1 LTPDACPARAAGSPL
16 PVAVSVAAVE
26 HSYGSTPSLRGV
38 SFTAR
43 RGQAIAVTGPSGCGK
58 STLLH
63 VCAGLLR
70 PQSGRVEVFG
80 ADLGARDEAA
90 LARMRRR
97 TLGIVLQY
105 GQLVPDMSLLDNV
118 ALPLVLE
125 GRNHVHAEETAS
137 LWLAR
142 VGLADAQ
149 TATPGQVSGGQAQ
162 RAAIARALVTTP
174 MVVFADEP
182 LASLDSQGADEMLQ
196 LLLDHV
202 RDYRTTLVLVTHDNT
217 VVARADREI
226 RLRDGVVEYQVDLG

>member
-1 LTPDACPARAAGSPL
+1 LTPGACPARAADSPL
-16 PVAVSVAAVE
+16 PVAVSGVE

-125 GRNHVHAEETAS
+125 GRKRVDAEETAS

-142 VGLADAQ
+142 VGLADVQ
-149 TATPGQVSGGQAQ
+149 TAIPGQVSGGQAQ

-182 LASLDSQGADEMLQ
+182 LASLDPQGADEMLQ

-202 RDYRTTLVLVTHDNT
+202 RDYRTTLVFVTHDNT
-217 VVARADREI
+217 VVALADREI
-226 RLRDGVVEYQVDLG
+226 RLRDGVVEYQVDLE

>member
-1 LTPDACPARAAGSPL
+1 MTPDAGLERAAGSPL
-16 PVAVSVAAVE
+16 PVVVSAVE

-38 SFTAR
+38 AFTAR
-43 RGQAIAVTGPSGCGK
+43 RGEAIAVTGPSGCGK

-70 PQSGRVEVFG
+70 PQTGRVEIFG
-80 ADLGARDEAA
+80 HDLAARDEAA

-105 GQLVPDMSLLDNV
+105 GQLVPDMSLVDNV

-125 GRNHVHAEETAS
+125 GRKRAHAEETAR
-137 LWLAR
+137 LWLSR
-142 VGLADAQ
+142 VGLADVQ
-149 TATPGQVSGGQAQ
+149 KATPAQVSGGQAQ

-174 MVVFADEP
+174 LVVFADEP
-182 LASLDSQGADEMLQ
+182 VASLDAPGSEEMMQ
-196 LLLDHV
+196 LLLNHV
-202 RDYRTTLVLVTHDNT
+202 RDYDTTLVFVTHDNT

-226 RLRDGVVEYQVDLG
+226 RLRDGRVEYEVVLK

>member
-1 LTPDACPARAAGSPL
+1 LTPGACPAPAADSPL
-16 PVAVSVAAVE
+16 PVAVAVSGVE

-70 PQSGRVEVFG
+70 PQSGQVEVFG

-125 GRNHVHAEETAS
+125 GRKRVHAEETAS
-137 LWLAR
+137 LWLSR
-142 VGLADAQ
+142 VGLADVQ
-149 TATPGQVSGGQAQ
+149 TAIPGQVSGGQAQ

-182 LASLDSQGADEMLQ
+182 LASLDSHGADEMLQ

-202 RDYRTTLVLVTHDNT
+202 RDYRTTLVFVTHDNT

-226 RLRDGVVEYQVDLG
+226 RLRDGVVEYQVDLE

>member
-1 LTPDACPARAAGSPL
+1 MTPEAGPERAAGLPL
-16 PVAVSVAAVE
+16 PVVVTAVE

-43 RGQAIAVTGPSGCGK
+43 RGEAIAVTGPSGCGK

-70 PQSGRVEVFG
+70 PQSGRVEIFG
-80 ADLGARDEAA
+80 HDLAGRDEAA

-105 GQLVPDMSLLDNV
+105 GQLVPDMSLVDNV

-125 GRNHVHAEETAS
+125 GMTRVHSEETAG
-137 LWLAR
+137 LWLSR
-142 VGLADAQ
+142 VGLTDVQ
-149 TATPGQVSGGQAQ
+149 TATPAQVSGGQAQ
-162 RAAIARALVTTP
+162 RAAIARALVMTP
-174 MVVFADEP
+174 LVVFADEP
-182 LASLDSQGADEMLQ
+182 VASLDARGGEEMMQ
-196 LLLDHV
+196 LLLNHV
-202 RDYRTTLVLVTHDNT
+202 REYNTTLVFVTHDNT

-226 RLRDGVVEYQVDLG
+226 RLRDGRVEYEVALQ

>member
-1 LTPDACPARAAGSPL
+1 MTPEACPARAAGSPL
-16 PVAVSVAAVE
+16 PVAVSAVE

-63 VCAGLLR
+63 VCAGLLQ
-70 PQSGRVEVFG
+70 PQSGRVEVLG

-125 GRNHVHAEETAS
+125 GRKRVHAEDTAS

-142 VGLADAQ
+142 VGLADVQ

-196 LLLDHV
+196 LLLAHV
-202 RDYRTTLVLVTHDNT
+202 RDYNTTLVFVTHDNT

-226 RLRDGVVEYQVDLG
+226 RLRDGVVEYQVDLE

>member
-1 LTPDACPARAAGSPL
+1 MTPDGGGEGAAGSPL
-16 PVAVSVAAVE
+16 PVEVSAVE

-43 RGQAIAVTGPSGCGK
+43 RGEATAVTGPSGCGK

-97 TLGIVLQY
+97 TLGIILQY

-125 GRNHVHAEETAS
+125 GRKRVDAEETAS

-142 VGLADAQ
+142 VGLADVQ
-149 TATPGQVSGGQAQ
+149 TAIPGQVSGGQAQ

-196 LLLDHV
+196 LLLGHV
-202 RDYRTTLVLVTHDNT
+202 RDYNTTLVFVTHDNT

-226 RLRDGVVEYQVDLG
+226 RLRDGVVEYQVDLE

>member
-1 LTPDACPARAAGSPL
+1 MTEPDLCQGGAADSPPAVVLSG
-16 PVAVSVAAVE
+16 VE
-26 HSYGSTPSLRGV
+26 HFYGVTPSLRGV
-38 SFTAR
+38 SLTAR
-43 RGQAIAVTGPSGCGK
+43 RGEAIAVTGPSGCGK

-63 VCAGLLR
+63 LCAGLLR
-70 PQSGRVEVFG
+70 PRSGRVELFG
-80 ADLGARDEAA
+80 QDLTGRDEAA

-118 ALPLVLE
+118 SLPLVLE
-125 GRNHVHAEETAS
+125 GRKRGHAEETAR

-142 VGLADAQ
+142 VGLDDLE
-149 TATPGQVSGGQAQ
+149 TATPAQISGGQAQ

-174 MVVFADEP
+174 RLVFADEP
-182 LASLDSQGADEMLQ
+182 VASLDAAGGEEMLQ

-226 RLRDGVVEYQVDLG
+226 RLRDGLVEFEVALG

>member
-1 LTPDACPARAAGSPL
+1 
-16 PVAVSVAAVE
+16 VAVSAVE

-63 VCAGLLR
+63 VCAGLLQ
-70 PQSGRVEVFG
+70 PQSGRVEVLG

-125 GRNHVHAEETAS
+125 GRKRVHAEETAS

-142 VGLADAQ
+142 VGLADVQ

-226 RLRDGVVEYQVDLG
+226 RLRDGVVEYQVDLR

>member
-1 LTPDACPARAAGSPL
+1 MTPDGGGEGAAGSPL
-16 PVAVSVAAVE
+16 PVEVSAVE

-43 RGQAIAVTGPSGCGK
+43 RGEATAVTGPSGCGK

-97 TLGIVLQY
+97 TLGIILQY

-125 GRNHVHAEETAS
+125 GRKRVDAEETAS

-142 VGLADAQ
+142 VGLADVQ
-149 TATPGQVSGGQAQ
+149 TAIPGQVSGGQAQ

-196 LLLDHV
+196 LLLGHV
-202 RDYRTTLVLVTHDNT
+202 RDYNTTLVFVTHDNT

-226 RLRDGVVEYQVDLG
+226 RLRNGVVEYQVDLE

>member
-1 LTPDACPARAAGSPL
+1 
-16 PVAVSVAAVE
+16 
-26 HSYGSTPSLRGV
+26 
-38 SFTAR
+38 
-43 RGQAIAVTGPSGCGK
+43 
-58 STLLH
+58 
-63 VCAGLLR
+63 
-70 PQSGRVEVFG
+70 VEVFG

-125 GRNHVHAEETAS
+125 GRKRVHAEDTAS

-142 VGLADAQ
+142 VGLADVQ
-149 TATPGQVSGGQAQ
+149 TAIPGQVSGGQAQ

-202 RDYRTTLVLVTHDNT
+202 RDYRTTLVFVTHDNT

-226 RLRDGVVEYQVDLG
+226 RLRDGVVEYQVDLE

>member
-1 LTPDACPARAAGSPL
+1 
-16 PVAVSVAAVE
+16 VAVSGVE

-125 GRNHVHAEETAS
+125 GRKRVDAEVTAS

-142 VGLADAQ
+142 VGLADVQ
-149 TATPGQVSGGQAQ
+149 TAIPGQVSGGQAQ

-202 RDYRTTLVLVTHDNT
+202 RNYRTTLVFVTHDNT

-226 RLRDGVVEYQVDLG
+226 RLRDGVVEYQVDLE

>member
-1 LTPDACPARAAGSPL
+1 LTPGACPARAADSPL
-16 PVAVSVAAVE
+16 PVAVSGVE

-125 GRNHVHAEETAS
+125 GRKRVDAEETAS

-142 VGLADAQ
+142 VGLADVQ
-149 TATPGQVSGGQAQ
+149 TAIPGQVSGGQAQ

-202 RDYRTTLVLVTHDNT
+202 RDYRTTLVFVTHDNT
-217 VVARADREI
+217 VVALADREI
-226 RLRDGVVEYQVDLG
+226 RLRDGVVEYQVDLE

>member
-1 LTPDACPARAAGSPL
+1 MTPEACPEGGAGP
-16 PVAVSVAAVE
+16 PGAVVLSAVE

-43 RGQAIAVTGPSGCGK
+43 RGEAVAITGPSGCGK

-63 VCAGLLR
+63 VCAGLIR

-125 GRNHVHAEETAS
+125 GRKRVHAEETAS

-142 VGLADAQ
+142 VGLADVQ
-149 TATPGQVSGGQAQ
+149 TATPAEVSGGQAQ

-174 MVVFADEP
+174 LVVFADEP
-182 LASLDSQGADEMLQ
+182 LASLDSQGGEEMLQ

-202 RDYRTTLVLVTHDNT
+202 RDHRTTLVLVTHDNT

-226 RLRDGVVEYQVDLG
+226 RLRDGVVEYQVGLQ

>member
-1 LTPDACPARAAGSPL
+1 MTEPDERRGGAAEAPPAVVLSG
-16 PVAVSVAAVE
+16 VE
-26 HSYGSTPSLRGV
+26 HFYGVTPSLRGV
-38 SFTAR
+38 SLTAR
-43 RGQAIAVTGPSGCGK
+43 RGEAIAVTGPSGCGK

-63 VCAGLLR
+63 LCAGLLR
-70 PQSGRVEVFG
+70 PRSGRVELLG
-80 ADLGARDEAA
+80 HDLAARDEAA

-125 GRNHVHAEETAS
+125 GRKRVHAEETAR

-142 VGLADAQ
+142 VGLEDVQ
-149 TATPGQVSGGQAQ
+149 TATPAQVSGGQAQ

-174 MVVFADEP
+174 RLVFADEP
-182 LASLDSQGADEMLQ
+182 VASLDARGGEEMLH
-196 LLLDHV
+196 LLLSHV

-226 RLRDGVVEYQVDLG
+226 RLRDGRVEYEVALE

>member
-1 LTPDACPARAAGSPL
+1 
-16 PVAVSVAAVE
+16 VAVSAVE

-63 VCAGLLR
+63 VCAGLLQ
-70 PQSGRVEVFG
+70 PQSGRVEVLG

-125 GRNHVHAEETAS
+125 GRKRVHAEDTAS

-142 VGLADAQ
+142 VGLADVQ
-149 TATPGQVSGGQAQ
+149 TAIPGQVSGGQAQ

-226 RLRDGVVEYQVDLG
+226 RLRDGVVEYQVDLR

>member
-1 LTPDACPARAAGSPL
+1 MTPEACPARAAGSPL
-16 PVAVSVAAVE
+16 PVAVSAVE

-63 VCAGLLR
+63 VCAGLLQ

-125 GRNHVHAEETAS
+125 GRKRVHAEDTAS

-142 VGLADAQ
+142 VGLADVQ

-202 RDYRTTLVLVTHDNT
+202 RDYRTTLVFVTHDNT

-226 RLRDGVVEYQVDLG
+226 RLRDGVVEYQVDLE

>member
-1 LTPDACPARAAGSPL
+1 LTSGACPARAADSPL
-16 PVAVSVAAVE
+16 PVAVSGVE

-80 ADLGARDEAA
+80 ADLGARGEAA

-125 GRNHVHAEETAS
+125 GRKRVDAEETAS

-142 VGLADAQ
+142 VGLADVQ
-149 TATPGQVSGGQAQ
+149 TAIPGQVSGGQAQ

-202 RDYRTTLVLVTHDNT
+202 RNYRTTLVFVTHDNT

-226 RLRDGVVEYQVDLG
+226 RLRDGVVEYQVDLE